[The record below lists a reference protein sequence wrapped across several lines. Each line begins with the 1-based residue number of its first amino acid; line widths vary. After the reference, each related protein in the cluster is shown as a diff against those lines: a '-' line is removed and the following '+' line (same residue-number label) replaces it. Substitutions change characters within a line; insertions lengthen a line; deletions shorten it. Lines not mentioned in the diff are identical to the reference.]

1 MANKISSATKVV
13 IPCRIS
19 FANIFEAKSI
29 NGGEAKYSVSCLI
42 RDLLDAVQDY
52 AGEEL
57 RREIEEYIETN
68 VQDIDDYEKEYDR
81 MEQEN
86 PAGEVNYR
94 HFVML
99 GRASRLMVSIKH
111 AIFGKLS
118 ERPIDF

>member
-1 MANKISSATKVV
+1 MPHVLKMKDGKLLTPFV
-13 IPCRIS
+13 
-19 FANIFEAKSI
+19 
-29 NGGEAKYSVSCLI
+29 I

-57 RREIEEYIETN
+57 RREIEEYIEIN
-68 VQDIDDYEKEYDR
+68 VQDIDEYEKEYDR

-99 GRASRLMVSIKH
+99 GRTSRLMVSIKH
-111 AIFGKLS
+111 AIFRKII
-118 ERPIDF
+118 RTTY